1 MGKKPRY
8 KNVLF
13 LIEGMSEKK
22 AFEIAIPELF
32 ENIDES
38 YQVFFPRI
46 VEDGIEKGGDITS
59 KYGITAETIEGCIC
73 KLFLDNFFEE
83 QKIYP
88 RHITEII
95 HIVDLDGAFVP
106 NDVIRNGSNP
116 SGEDKVFYGDD
127 FICVNDV
134 EKIINRNQRK
144 RENIKHLVSLKQLN
158 VRQNGDN
165 PNSKQ
170 IPIDYSVYFFSSNL
184 DHFINNNAN
193 MSSEEKV
200 RCADYFAYS
209 YIDDIDGFVK
219 FFTEDPDALNDM
231 SYEDSWKYIMQEGQ
245 LHSLK
250 RHTNIN
256 ILLTRLKEK
265 TT

>member
-59 KYGITAETIEGCIC
+59 KYGITSETIEGCIC

-106 NDVIRNGSNP
+106 N
-116 SGEDKVFYGDD
+116 
-127 FICVNDV
+127 
-134 EKIINRNQRK
+134 
-144 RENIKHLVSLKQLN
+144 
-158 VRQNGDN
+158 
-165 PNSKQ
+165 
-170 IPIDYSVYFFSSNL
+170 
-184 DHFINNNAN
+184 A
-193 MSSEEKV
+193 
-200 RCADYFAYS
+200 
-209 YIDDIDGFVK
+209 
-219 FFTEDPDALNDM
+219 
-231 SYEDSWKYIMQEGQ
+231 
-245 LHSLK
+245 
-250 RHTNIN
+250 
-256 ILLTRLKEK
+256 
-265 TT
+265 